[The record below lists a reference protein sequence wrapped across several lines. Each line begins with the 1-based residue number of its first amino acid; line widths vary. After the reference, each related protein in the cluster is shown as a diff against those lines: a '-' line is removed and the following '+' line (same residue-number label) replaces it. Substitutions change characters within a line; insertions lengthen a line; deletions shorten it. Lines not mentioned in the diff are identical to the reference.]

1 MSKLNKLVDFLKQD
15 KDVKPVDIKAF
26 LIDLKLEE
34 SDLMPWADFD
44 HPKHEGYGRKLVHQE
59 SNFEVMVMSWQP
71 NDFSGVHNHGFTQ
84 WGAVQVFGNASHYI
98 YKLDS
103 NNDISLARKESFFK
117 GDIAMVNNALIHQMG
132 NQTVDPYLSLH
143 IYGTVDPCEEITGD
157 SKIYEIEKGRIVETT
172 GGAFFQLDESEVSL
186 VSELTCTSESTIAEF
201 GATIL
206 PKSIHFTADQKESIA
221 KWSKDNLFTSNK
233 INA

>member
-1 MSKLNKLVDFLKQD
+1 MSKLNKLVEFLKQ
-15 KDVKPVDIKAF
+15 KNDVKPVEIKAF
-26 LIDLKLEE
+26 LVDLKLEE

-71 NDFSGVHNHGFTQ
+71 NDFSGVHNHGYTQ

-103 NNDISLARKESFFK
+103 NNDITLARKESFNK

-132 NQTVDPYLSLH
+132 NQTVNPYLSLH
-143 IYGTVDPCEEITGD
+143 IYGTIDPCEEITGD

-172 GGAFFQLDESEVSL
+172 GGAFFQLDEAEVSH
-186 VSELTCTSESTIAEF
+186 VSELTCKDESTIAEF
-201 GATIL
+201 GATLL
-206 PKSIHFTADQKESIA
+206 PKSIHFSAEQKETIA
-221 KWSKDNLFTSNK
+221 IWSKDNLFTSDK
-233 INA
+233 VEA

>member
-1 MSKLNKLVDFLKQD
+1 MSKLNTLVDFLKQ
-15 KDVKPVDIKAF
+15 KRDVKPVEIKAF
-26 LIDLKLEE
+26 LVDLKLDV

-71 NDFSGVHNHGFTQ
+71 NDFSGVHNHGYTQ

-98 YKLDS
+98 YKLDA
-103 NNDISLARKESFFK
+103 NNDISLARKESFK
-117 GDIAMVNNALIHQMG
+117 SGDIAMVNNALIHQMG

-143 IYGTVDPCEEITGD
+143 VYGTIDPCEEITGD

-172 GGAFFQLDESEVSL
+172 GGAFFQLDESEVSH
-186 VSELTCTSESTIAEF
+186 VSELTCTSEATIAEF
-201 GATIL
+201 GATLL
-206 PKSIHFTADQKESIA
+206 PKSIHFLATQKETIA
-221 KWSKDNLFTSNK
+221 KWSKNHLFTSEK
-233 INA
+233 